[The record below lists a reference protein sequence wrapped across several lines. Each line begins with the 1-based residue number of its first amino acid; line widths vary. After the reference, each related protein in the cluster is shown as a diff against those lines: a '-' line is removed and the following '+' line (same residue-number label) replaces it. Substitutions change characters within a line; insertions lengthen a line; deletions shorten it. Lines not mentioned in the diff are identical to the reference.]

1 MQGKRLGKT
10 HIGELFFKE
19 RVLKL
24 PSPWPG
30 RFRITIAERHLRLL
44 ITSLIV
50 LFLLMLGSSLLVQLT
65 DSRTRHVAEQ
75 NRLSAL
81 HGQLVAQ
88 HIKADMAAAQAAGR
102 TPPVLSSDY
111 LAALLPADALAE
123 ARIVAAALGNEAGL
137 VGAAD
142 LARTHAVGS

>member
-30 RFRITIAERHLRLL
+30 RFRVTIAERHLRLL

-50 LFLLMLGSSLLVQLT
+50 LFLLMLELLQINTSL
-65 DSRTRHVAEQ
+65 
-75 NRLSAL
+75 
-81 HGQLVAQ
+81 
-88 HIKADMAAAQAAGR
+88 
-102 TPPVLSSDY
+102 P
-111 LAALLPADALAE
+111 LLFYH
-123 ARIVAAALGNEAGL
+123 RKY
-137 VGAAD
+137 
-142 LARTHAVGS
+142 HK